1 MSTGGEAQA
10 VLRPASGLPEF
21 GLEGRVALVTGGG
34 RGIGAAIA
42 QVMARAG
49 ARVLIANRTADAGAA
64 VAAGIQAQGG
74 QAQAIGCDIGQPAE
88 ARRAV
93 AETVARYGALDIVVH
108 NAAVNPWSSLEQLS
122 EADLAHTL
130 AVNLQACFWLTQA
143 ALPHLRRQGGGRILV
158 TSSVTGPRVAMPGAA
173 HYAASK
179 AGVNGF
185 IRAAAL
191 ELAPEHITV
200 NGVEP
205 GYIAKQGGSL
215 LSNPERARRIA
226 AHIPAGELGRP
237 EDIAYAMCYLASPAA
252 RYVTGQTL
260 VVDGGSTLP
269 ESPFFS
275 ESTPA

>member
-1 MSTGGEAQA
+1 MS
-10 VLRPASGLPEF
+10 LPAFDLQ
-21 GLEGRVALVTGGG
+21 GRVALVTGGG

-42 QVMARAG
+42 QAMAQAG
-49 ARVLIANRTADAGAA
+49 ARVLIANRSAGADQA
-64 VAAGIQAQGG
+64 VAEGIAARGG

-93 AETVARYGALDIVVH
+93 AEAAARFGALDIVVH
-108 NAAVNPWSSLEQLS
+108 NAAVNPWSPLERLS

-130 AVNLQACFWLTQA
+130 AVNLLACFWLTQA
-143 ALPHLRRQGGGRILV
+143 ALPHLRRQGAGRILV

-191 ELAPEHITV
+191 ELAPLCITV

-215 LSNPERARRIA
+215 LSDPDRARRIA

-269 ESPFFS
+269 ESPFFQ
-275 ESTPA
+275 EPLPQ